1 MSKKPAK
8 KATKKTAKKATK
20 KAAKKVAKKASKK
33 ASKKVAPK
41 TAKKAGST
49 GVKKTAKNAAP
60 RAGKKASGGGA
71 AASSSRSRGSGTPR
85 TATHAAKAGARD
97 ARKPIKPRKKAG
109 ASKAASAKAAE
120 AAAVA
125 PVAAAGAAPV
135 ERSYSL
141 GARAS
146 AFVRFACR
154 MVADMAAGIPDEK
167 SCEQLP
173 GAANH
178 KLWTLGHMAQS
189 NQWFACLIDGQPIT
203 FPAEWDRLFGMGSK
217 PTDDEA
223 GYPPIA
229 DVRAAYEA
237 SIDRLCAAIESLDD
251 QEIVAGPAGDGA
263 NFVHDKLDSALKGAW
278 HAGWHLGQ
286 LAGLRKGL
294 GLPSLM
300 GG

>member
-8 KATKKTAKKATK
+8 KATKKTAN
-20 KAAKKVAKKASKK
+20 K
-33 ASKKVAPK
+33 ASKKVARK
-41 TAKKAGST
+41 TAKKAGKAAS
-49 GVKKTAKNAAP
+49 KKTAKKAAS
-60 RAGKKASGGGA
+60 RTGKKAAGKGA
-71 AASSSRSRGSGTPR
+71 AASSASSSRTRGGSTPR

-109 ASKAASAKAAE
+109 AGKAASTKAKE
-120 AAAVA
+120 AASGA
-125 PVAAAGAAPV
+125 PVVASAAAPV
-135 ERSYSL
+135 ERSYAL

-146 AFVRFACR
+146 AFARFACR

-167 SCEQLP
+167 SCEQLA

-189 NQWFACLIDGQPIT
+189 NQWFASLIDGQPIT

-251 QEIVAGPAGDGA
+251 REIVAGPAGDGA

-294 GLPSLM
+294 GLPTLM

>member
-8 KATKKTAKKATK
+8 KATKKTAKKAAKRAVK
-20 KAAKKVAKKASKK
+20 KAVKKVAKK

-41 TAKKAGST
+41 TAKKAGKA
-49 GVKKTAKNAAP
+49 GVKKTAQKAAA
-60 RAGKKASGGGA
+60 RAGKKAAGGA
-71 AASSSRSRGSGTPR
+71 AGSSSRSRGSGTPR
-85 TATHAAKAGARD
+85 TATHAAKAGNRD

-109 ASKAASAKAAE
+109 TAKAASAKAAE
-120 AAAVA
+120 TATVA
-125 PVAAAGAAPV
+125 PVVAAGAAPV
-135 ERSYSL
+135 ERSFAL

-146 AFVRFACR
+146 AFARFACR

-167 SCEQLP
+167 SCAQLP
-173 GAANH
+173 GAVNH

-189 NQWFACLIDGQPIT
+189 NQWFASLIDGQAIT

-251 QEIVAGPAGDGA
+251 QEIVGGPAGDGA
-263 NFVHDKLDSALKGAW
+263 NFVHDKLDSALKSAW

-294 GLPSLM
+294 GLPSMM
-300 GG
+300 GA

>member
-8 KATKKTAKKATK
+8 KATKKTAKKAAKKVSKKTAKKGGKPVAK
-20 KAAKKVAKKASKK
+20 KAAKKSATRSSKK
-33 ASKKVAPK
+33 A
-41 TAKKAGST
+41 
-49 GVKKTAKNAAP
+49 
-60 RAGKKASGGGA
+60 AGKGA
-71 AASSSRSRGSGTPR
+71 AASGSRSRGGTTR
-85 TATHAAKAGARD
+85 TATHAAKAGTRD
-97 ARKPIKPRKKAG
+97 ARKPIKARKKAG
-109 ASKAASAKAAE
+109 GGKSAPAKAKE
-120 AAAVA
+120 
-125 PVAAAGAAPV
+125 AAGAASVGAPAPASSQ
-135 ERSYSL
+135 RSYAL

-146 AFVRFACR
+146 AFARFACR

-189 NQWFACLIDGQPIT
+189 NQWFASLIDGQAIT

-217 PTDDEA
+217 PSSDEA